1 MGSAEVSEKL
11 NIAENFLTLSSRIAV
26 IEKEGL

>member
-1 MGSAEVSEKL
+1 MGSAEVPEKIK
-11 NIAENFLTLSSRIAV
+11 IAENFLTLNFRIAV

>member
-1 MGSAEVSEKL
+1 MGSAEVLEK
-11 NIAENFLTLSSRIAV
+11 IKIEENFLTLNFRTAV